1 MHSRGCAGRQLLP
14 VPSCQAFFDPTL
26 RMAQGV
32 AGGRSDWHH
41 ALWLGAA
48 AYRNPGWLQGFGYLL
63 QMPALPEIYLA
74 RSMRGDPLK
83 WIVVASA
90 LLALT
95 SFLWAGLL
103 VWLAH
108 RVRPA
113 DEKP

>member
-1 MHSRGCAGRQLLP
+1 
-14 VPSCQAFFDPTL
+14 
-26 RMAQGV
+26 MAQGV